1 MTDDVEPWE
10 VHSELVL
17 VSPEVYRQALA
28 ELPERDPDPVPARP
42 ALCVDAPSHDR
53 EATRVSVNAVLRY
66 TARRMAQTVEFGLIV
81 LGAIVALTFLAK
93 LLH

>member
-17 VSPEVYRQALA
+17 VSPEVYHQALA

-42 ALCVDAPSHDR
+42 ALSVHDPLHDR
-53 EATRVSVNAVLRY
+53 EATGVSVNAVLRY
-66 TARRMAQTVEFGLIV
+66 TARRMAQTVEFGLILLGV
-81 LGAIVALTFLAK
+81 LVALTLLAK